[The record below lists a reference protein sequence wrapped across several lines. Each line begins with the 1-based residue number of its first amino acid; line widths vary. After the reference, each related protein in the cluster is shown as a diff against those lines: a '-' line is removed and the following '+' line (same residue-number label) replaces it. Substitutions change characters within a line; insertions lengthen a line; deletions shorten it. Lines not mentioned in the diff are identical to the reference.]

1 MINPFYISSRVGNI
15 YRIIINNRSTQHFK
29 ELLKD
34 IATLKR
40 TEKIN
45 DSNLEVYILHEP
57 LHLSNF
63 EFIKNTAPNYFYIVN
78 KKREYRFK
86 YRKDILVKQGFNKNK
101 TEKEIMFDRKLYRIY
116 GCGNLKYK
124 FVNG

>member
-63 EFIKNTAPNYFYIVN
+63 EFIKISSIENTIRSVTITSDSSYEYVKRLNIV
-78 KKREYRFK
+78 
-86 YRKDILVKQGFNKNK
+86 
-101 TEKEIMFDRKLYRIY
+101 
-116 GCGNLKYK
+116 
-124 FVNG
+124 